1 MGTSGWS
8 PNKLQ
13 HILFCF
19 SITIIFSLLASL
31 TRYSFLRRRTI
42 WFGSIVSLSAGAA
55 KEVAD
60 ELGFFK
66 SAGASAKD
74 AVADLLG
81 ILLAVLVL
89 SHQITLSADQTRSI
103 GSNSRGRDSLI
114 DGLGSSLND
123 AAFWSDQV
131 SLYTVVCLVYEKMIY
146 KQNFLTKVKI

>member
-1 MGTSGWS
+1 MENGDEWLA
-8 PNKLQ
+8 PDKLQ

-89 SHQITLSADQTRSI
+89 S
-103 GSNSRGRDSLI
+103 
-114 DGLGSSLND
+114 
-123 AAFWSDQV
+123 
-131 SLYTVVCLVYEKMIY
+131 
-146 KQNFLTKVKI
+146 LTKSLSFRIKPDQSGQIRGVEMV